1 MIAQDPKRAR
11 NGRNDNP
18 APPQS
23 DHPKA
28 GWDGEAEVF
37 GETHSNTNGFWSS
50 IGTTLAQNHG
60 ARCSETQSLP

>member
-18 APPQS
+18 APPHS

-37 GETHSNTNGFWSS
+37 GETH
-50 IGTTLAQNHG
+50 
-60 ARCSETQSLP
+60 